1 MVGQF
6 RRAWLMMIAALSTL
20 GGCMNPNGAYTLL
33 PSSSATPIPT
43 LPTLTHT
50 PSTTTWETVA
60 PGLERRSYVPN
71 NRNSAQLYVVR
82 IDPAYYTFRAHY
94 RPGEPLSVEGWQQE
108 LPNAVAIINTN
119 FFERDHRILGLLISD
134 QVVYG
139 ETLVNRGGTF
149 FVQDGRPAIRS
160 NIYEPYNGELF
171 DQAIQAFPMLVLD
184 GEQAYTDTA
193 RDRSTRRTVIAIDSS
208 GRVLLIVTPRIGL
221 TLLDLAAWLAQS
233 DMEIVDA
240 LNLDGGGSTMLHLQ
254 DVDQRFNTTSF
265 DPVPAVLAVYA
276 R

>member
-1 MVGQF
+1 
-6 RRAWLMMIAALSTL
+6 
-20 GGCMNPNGAYTLL
+20 
-33 PSSSATPIPT
+33 
-43 LPTLTHT
+43 
-50 PSTTTWETVA
+50 
-60 PGLERRSYVPN
+60 
-71 NRNSAQLYVVR
+71 
-82 IDPAYYTFRAHY
+82 
-94 RPGEPLSVEGWQQE
+94 
-108 LPNAVAIINTN
+108 
-119 FFERDHRILGLLISD
+119 
-134 QVVYG
+134 
-139 ETLVNRGGTF
+139 LVNRGGTF